1 VQAPSL
7 GSESILDVRTYVL
20 CATLIQG
27 GDVGARVDR
36 FASEF
41 VLFTSTMLPLQPG
54 KALGAALVGRDGHHL
69 ADAEAVGVGNVVGVN
84 NADAYAILRADLLQL
99 IARWTVH
106 VRGWQV
112 AWKAEIAA
120 TRDCWARVGHC

>member
-1 VQAPSL
+1 
-7 GSESILDVRTYVL
+7 
-20 CATLIQG
+20 
-27 GDVGARVDR
+27 
-36 FASEF
+36 
-41 VLFTSTMLPLQPG
+41 MLPLQPG
-54 KALGAALVGRDGHHL
+54 KALAAALVGRDGHHL

-112 AWKAEIAA
+112 AWKAGDCGHAGLLGHASGIARGSNKGGDVGSCNGPA
-120 TRDCWARVGHC
+120 ARAAGEAQRTRA